1 MNEVRPLNEEKP
13 WWQSKG
19 VVGPVIAIIAT
30 ILSFFNIVVSAENQ
44 AQLVEALLTTVAV
57 IGSVI
62 GIIGRVLAEK
72 KLK

>member
-1 MNEVRPLNEEKP
+1 MNEQKP

-19 VVGPVIAIIAT
+19 VIGPVIAIVAT
-30 ILSFFNIVVSAENQ
+30 ILSFFNIVVSAEAQ
-44 AQLVEALLTTVAV
+44 GQLVEAVLTAAAV